1 MNRYLLFFILTFSL
15 LISTCQKKSD
25 KVEVVFWHAMG
36 GNVEKTL
43 KAMVTDF
50 ESTHKNIH
58 INLIGMADYNTLAQ
72 KLMSA
77 AAIKQTPT
85 IAQMY
90 ENWTTQLLNNNYL
103 EPLDSYVKGKKGLS
117 PSEFEDIWPVLIQ
130 NNTWNNKIITMPF
143 NKSVPVYYYNIDL
156 FDKAGIKEFP
166 KTWDGFRMTCLKLKP
181 LRDKEGNP
189 IMPTA
194 NGTDIWIFASMLYQ
208 QGGKLYDEE
217 NGLPLFNSPQA
228 VKGLQFQVDLIYKD
242 KVQGPRTNE
251 DLLDDYLAGRLAM
264 TPFSCARRAIMKG
277 VESFRIGMAPLPIW
291 DKPASIIY
299 GTNIGMFKTATRA
312 QKDAAWEFIK
322 WFISKDNEIRWSLGT
337 YYAPIQKSALDDPR
351 MQSQFDQTPGLKQAY
366 EQLGS
371 AVFEP
376 RIEAWFEG
384 RKVLIEDG
392 LEPPTLGKK
401 SAKDALDFAAQ
412 KLIARANN
420 KSN

>member
-1 MNRYLLFFILTFSL
+1 MNKYKIFLIFSL
-15 LISTCQKKSD
+15 ILLTISCQKKST

-36 GNVEKTL
+36 GNVEKVL
-43 KAMVTDF
+43 KAMVADF

-77 AAIKQTPT
+77 AAVNQTPT

-90 ENWTTQLLNNNYL
+90 ENWTTQLLNYNYL
-103 EPLDSYVKGKKGLS
+103 EPLEVYVKGKKGLS
-117 PSEFEDIWPVLIQ
+117 QSELDDIRPVLIQ
-130 NNTWNNKIITMPF
+130 NNTWDNKIITMPF

-166 KTWDGFRMTCLKLKP
+166 KTWDEFRKTCLELKP
-181 LRDKEGNP
+181 LKDKDGNP

-217 NGLPLFNSPQA
+217 NGLPLFNSPEA
-228 VKGLQFQVDLIYKD
+228 AKGLQFQVDLIYKD
-242 KVQGPRTNE
+242 KVQGTRTNE

-264 TPFSCARRAIMKG
+264 TPFSCARRVVMKG
-277 VESFRIGMAPLPIW
+277 VESFRIGMAPLPMW

-299 GTNIGMFKTATRA
+299 GTNIGMFKTATKV

-322 WFISKDNEIRWSLGT
+322 WFINKDNEIRWSLGT
-337 YYAPIQKSALDDPR
+337 YYVPIQKSALNDTR
-351 MQSQFDQTPGLKQAY
+351 MQEQFNKTPGLKQSY
-366 EQLGS
+366 EQLQY

-376 RIEAWFEG
+376 RNEAWFEG
-384 RKVLIEDG
+384 RKVLIEAG
-392 LEPPTLGKK
+392 LESATLGLK
-401 SAKDALDFAAQ
+401 SAQQALDFAAQ
-412 KLIARANN
+412 KLIARAKN

>member
-1 MNRYLLFFILTFSL
+1 MNRYKVFIIIPLIL
-15 LISTCQKKSD
+15 LIISCQKKSS

-36 GNVEKTL
+36 GNVEKIL
-43 KAMVTDF
+43 KGMVADF

-77 AAIKQTPT
+77 AAIDQTPT

-90 ENWTTQLLNNNYL
+90 ENWTAQLLVNNKL
-103 EPLDSYVKGKKGLS
+103 EPLDPYVTGKKGLS
-117 PSEFEDIWPVLIQ
+117 IAELDDIWPVLIQ
-130 NNTWNNKIITMPF
+130 NNTWDNKIISMPF
-143 NKSVPVYYYNIDL
+143 NKSVPVYYYNIDV
-156 FDKAGIKEFP
+156 FDRVGIKEFP
-166 KTWDGFRMTCLKLKP
+166 KTWDEFRRVCLKLKP
-181 LRDKEGNP
+181 LKDKEGNP
-189 IMPTA
+189 IIPTA
-194 NGTDIWIFASMLYQ
+194 NGTDIWIFGSMLYQ
-208 QGGKLYDEE
+208 KGGKLYDEE
-217 NGLPLFNSPQA
+217 KSLPLFNTPDAAQA
-228 VKGLQFQVDLIYKD
+228 LQFQVDLIYKD

-277 VESFRIGMAPLPIW
+277 IESFRIGMAPLPIW

-299 GTNIGMFKTATRA
+299 GTNIGMFKTATQA

-337 YYAPIQKSALDDPR
+337 YYAPIHKSALDDHR
-351 MQSQFDQTPGLKQAY
+351 MQEQFNKTPGLRESYQ
-366 EQLGS
+366 QLEN

-376 RIEAWFEG
+376 RIVAWFEG

-401 SAKDALDFAAQ
+401 SAQEALDFATQ
-412 KLIARANN
+412 KLIARSKNN
-420 KSN
+420 SN

>member
-1 MNRYLLFFILTFSL
+1 MTRYKIFIILSLIL
-15 LISTCQKKSD
+15 LIISCQKKST

-36 GNVEKTL
+36 GNVEKIL
-43 KAMVTDF
+43 KGMVADF

-58 INLIGMADYNTLAQ
+58 VTLIGMADYNTLAQ

-77 AAIKQTPT
+77 AAIDQTPT

-90 ENWTTQLLNNNYL
+90 ENWTTQLLVHNKL
-103 EPLDSYVKGKKGLS
+103 EPLEAYVKGKKGLS
-117 PSEFEDIWPVLIQ
+117 QAELDDIWPVLIR
-130 NNTWNNKIITMPF
+130 NNTWDNKIITMPF

-156 FDKAGIKEFP
+156 FDKAGIKDFP
-166 KTWDGFRMTCLKLKP
+166 KTWAEFRTVCLKLKS
-181 LRDKEGNP
+181 LKDKQGNP

-194 NGTDIWIFASMLYQ
+194 NGTDIWVFASMLYQ
-208 QGGKLYDEE
+208 KGGQLYDEE
-217 NGLPLFNSPQA
+217 KNLPLFNTPEAAQ
-228 VKGLQFQVDLIYKD
+228 VLQFQVDLIYKD
-242 KVQGPRTNE
+242 RVQGSRTNE
-251 DLLDDYLAGRLAM
+251 DLLDDFLAGRLVM

-299 GTNIGMFKTATRA
+299 GTNIGMFKAATQA

-337 YYAPIQKSALDDPR
+337 YYAPIQKSALNDPR
-351 MQSQFDQTPGLKQAY
+351 MQEQLNKTPGLHEAY
-366 EQLGS
+366 LQLEN

-384 RKVLIEDG
+384 RM
-392 LEPPTLGKK
+392 
-401 SAKDALDFAAQ
+401 F
-412 KLIARANN
+412 
-420 KSN
+420 

>member
-1 MNRYLLFFILTFSL
+1 MNRYLLFFILTFIL

-43 KAMVTDF
+43 RAMVADF

-58 INLIGMADYNTLAQ
+58 VNLIGMADYNTLAQ

-77 AAIKQTPT
+77 AAINQTPT

-103 EPLDSYVKGKKGLS
+103 EPLDNYVKGKKGLIQ
-117 PSEFEDIWPVLIQ
+117 SELDDVWPVLIQ

-166 KTWDGFRMTCLKLKP
+166 KTWDEFRMTCLKLKS
-181 LRDKEGNP
+181 LKDKEGNP

-217 NGLPLFNSPQA
+217 NGLPLFNSAQA
-228 VKGLQFQVDLIYKD
+228 AKGLQFQVDLIYKD

-299 GTNIGMFKTATRA
+299 GTNIGMFKTATKA

-322 WFISKDNEIRWSLGT
+322 WFINKDNEIRWSLGT
-337 YYAPIQKSALDDPR
+337 YYAPIQKSALNDPR
-351 MQSQFDQTPGLKQAY
+351 MQGQLDKTPGLREAY
-366 EQLGS
+366 QQLEN

-384 RKVLIEDG
+384 RKVLIEAG
-392 LEPPTLGKK
+392 LESATLGQK
-401 SAKDALDFAAQ
+401 SAQQALDFAAQ
-412 KLIARANN
+412 KLLARA
-420 KSN
+420 KK